1 MKPVLK
7 SAKLANVC
15 YDIRGPIMDAAKQM
29 EEDGHK
35 IIKLNIGNLAVF
47 GFDAPEEVQQ
57 DMIRNL
63 PNSAGYSDSKGIFAA
78 RKAVMHET
86 QKQGIQGVVLDDIY
100 LGNGASE
107 LIVMATNALLDNGDE
122 LLLPMPDYPLW
133 TAAASLSGGTP
144 VHYLCDEANGW
155 MPDLDDIRAKITPR
169 TKGIVVINPN
179 NPTGALYS
187 DTLLRGIIDIARDHS
202 LVVFADEVY
211 DKVLYDGVRHT
222 PMASLSNDVLML
234 TFNSLSKA
242 YRSCGYR
249 AGWMVLSGDK
259 KAAGDYIEG
268 LNMLSNMR
276 LCSNVPGQ
284 WAIQTALGGHQ
295 SIDELVGEG
304 GRLRLQRD
312 LAHQLITQIP
322 GVSCVK
328 PQAALYMFPRLD
340 PDIYPIQDDQQF
352 FLELLQE
359 TKVMLVQGTGFNWP
373 EPDHFRI
380 VFLPHEADLREAIR
394 RVAVFLQKARRR
406 FGTE

>member
-1 MKPVLK
+1 MKTILK

-15 YDIRGPIMDAAKQM
+15 YDIRGPIMDAAKKM

-57 DMIRNL
+57 DMILNL

-86 QKQGIQGVVLDDIY
+86 QKQGIKGVALDDIY

-122 LLLPMPDYPLW
+122 LLVPMPDYPLW

-144 VHYLCDEANGW
+144 VHYLCDEAQGW
-155 MPDLDDIRAKITPR
+155 MPDLEDIRAKITPR

-187 DTLLRGIIDIARDHS
+187 DALLKGIVRIAREHG
-202 LVVFADEVY
+202 LVIFADEVY

-222 PMASLSNDVLML
+222 PMASLSNDVLTL

-249 AGWMVLSGDK
+249 AGWLIVSGDK
-259 KAAGDYIEG
+259 KPAKDYIEG

-295 SIDELVGEG
+295 SIDELVCEG
-304 GRLRLQRD
+304 GRLRQQRD
-312 LAHQLITQIP
+312 LAYELITAIP

-340 PDIYPIQDDQQF
+340 PVVYPIQNDQQF
-352 FLELLQE
+352 FLDLLQE

-373 EPDHFRI
+373 SPDHFRI
-380 VFLPHEADLREAIR
+380 VFLPHEADLREAIHR
-394 RVAVFLQKARRR
+394 MATFLKKYRVQH
-406 FGTE
+406 GTA